1 MFTPNDKKQSNYYVL
16 ETESKTKS
24 SSIKDEIETI
34 MTNTN
39 KNTNKKIKIKR
50 NKTSV
55 LNLNNSSSRNT
66 QISIKKNNLNNKDL
80 YIKED
85 EIMQNKNINFFKTN
99 YNLAEAYLRN
109 NVLEKLQK
117 NQILQKCKRMHY
129 FNAFEYINLR
139 DKIDNIN
146 SINKNL
152 SFNSKNSTNS
162 NGLNKN
168 EDEQLEDDK
177 LVNFTSSYRDKMI
190 NKLKIKLNKDYIV
203 DDSLTELQSEKQ
215 PYLIENKPYRYKNS
229 ILHFTNE
236 NKTKKME
243 WISKTNYNGCKN
255 KISFSKNKKSNL
267 LFKDI
272 LNNKL
277 NNKKALFLGKKNFIS
292 NKNYNNNLSQ
302 LPKKLSAKKN
312 KKENIFNNYINNTDC
327 FKKKFINIIIQ
338 KNLDNKYSLNK
349 NKTINNGKTSWKK
362 SCIMKNNKLTYRNSL
377 SNFVNTCNKKVISKS
392 SNKNQ
397 KKQKRIMVINN
408 IKNKI
413 IDNNDNKINFNR
425 TMVNENNYKKLSS
438 MLKTNKKVEELNK
451 NSNFNH
457 TDLNL
462 KNSIKYINNINYK
475 KSDKKNFCKTYKN
488 KTKIN
493 IDLIPPSLIESILK
507 SKDNNL
513 NLTSKLNKSNN
524 SNNKDFNI
532 NKYFNFNKKSKLKH

>member
-190 NKLKIKLNKDYIV
+190 NKLKIKLNKDYIA

-236 NKTKKME
+236 NKAKKME

-277 NNKKALFLGKKNFIS
+277 KNKKALLLGKKSFIS
-292 NKNYNNNLSQ
+292 NKNYNNNLIQ
-302 LPKKLSAKKN
+302 LSKKLSAKKN
-312 KKENIFNNYINNTDC
+312 KKENIFNNDIDNTDC

-425 TMVNENNYKKLSS
+425 TMVNENKYKKLSS

-451 NSNFNH
+451 TSNFNH

-462 KNSIKYINNINYK
+462 KNSINYINNINYK

-513 NLTSKLNKSNN
+513 NLASKLNKSNN
-524 SNNKDFNI
+524 SNNEDFNI

>member
-24 SSIKDEIETI
+24 SSIRDEIETI

-55 LNLNNSSSRNT
+55 LNLNNSSERNT

-243 WISKTNYNGCKN
+243 WISKTNYNGYKN

-292 NKNYNNNLSQ
+292 NKNYNNNLSK

-338 KNLDNKYSLNK
+338 KNLDNKYSFNK
-349 NKTINNGKTSWKK
+349 TKTINIGKTSGKR
-362 SCIMKNNKLTYRNSL
+362 SYIIKNNKLTYKNSL

-451 NSNFNH
+451 TSNFNH

-475 KSDKKNFCKTYKN
+475 KSDKKNFCKIYKN

-532 NKYFNFNKKSKLKH
+532 NKYFNFN

>member
-451 NSNFNH
+451 TSNFNH

-462 KNSIKYINNINYK
+462 KNSINYINNINYK

>member
-24 SSIKDEIETI
+24 SSIRDEIETI
-34 MTNTN
+34 ITNTN

-236 NKTKKME
+236 NKAKKME

-277 NNKKALFLGKKNFIS
+277 KNKKALLLGKKSFIS
-292 NKNYNNNLSQ
+292 NKNYNNNLIQ
-302 LPKKLSAKKN
+302 LSKKLSAKKN
-312 KKENIFNNYINNTDC
+312 KKENIFNNDIDNTDC

-451 NSNFNH
+451 TSNFNH

>member
-277 NNKKALFLGKKNFIS
+277 KNKKALLLGKKSFIS
-292 NKNYNNNLSQ
+292 NKNYNNNLIQ
-302 LPKKLSAKKN
+302 LSKKLSAKKN
-312 KKENIFNNYINNTDC
+312 KKENIFNNDIDNTDC

-451 NSNFNH
+451 TSNFNH

-462 KNSIKYINNINYK
+462 KNSINYINNINYK

>member
-236 NKTKKME
+236 NKAKKME

-277 NNKKALFLGKKNFIS
+277 KNKKALLLGKKSFIS
-292 NKNYNNNLSQ
+292 NKNYNNNLIQ
-302 LPKKLSAKKN
+302 LSKKLSAKKN
-312 KKENIFNNYINNTDC
+312 KKENIFNNDIDNTDC

-425 TMVNENNYKKLSS
+425 TMVNENKYKKLSS

-451 NSNFNH
+451 TSNFNH

-462 KNSIKYINNINYK
+462 KNSINYINNINYK